1 MVLLFPVSIKRCA
14 STRSIWSSKMAFHHQ
29 NGLVP
34 YVLILSRAAVKCQRA
49 VFSLLN
55 RGVWAAGLKSTTGDF
70 SVSQARR
77 LCSCSVDGC
86 LFICVNGFS
95 GCQVLHLKPQKCS
108 GWIRR
113 TGVVMEWWRRR
124 ECCHSDAVAND
135 TCVCSCLG
143 PQWLALYVFA
153 SMGGNWWAEMGIIHH
168 SWEKFPLFF
177 FDYPRAGWLQTNT
190 NYWSVVFMVR

>member
-1 MVLLFPVSIKRCA
+1 MVLLFPVSIKWCA
-14 STRSIWSSKMAFHHQ
+14 STRSIWPSKMASHHQ
-29 NGLVP
+29 NVP

-108 GWIRR
+108 GGSRG
-113 TGVVMEWWRRR
+113 TGVVMGAVEKEWVLPFRCGGKWHLCMFLPRP
-124 ECCHSDAVAND
+124 SVARL
-135 TCVCSCLG
+135 VCFLLPWVGTDGLRWELSTIPERNPPFLR
-143 PQWLALYVFA
+143 WL
-153 SMGGNWWAEMGIIHH
+153 SMSRLTWDQH
-168 SWEKFPLFF
+168 
-177 FDYPRAGWLQTNT
+177 
-190 NYWSVVFMVR
+190 